1 MGEKMK
7 KLMMLGIG
15 FMLGLMMSESQCIK
29 KPMKQMLK
37 KINIE

>member
-7 KLMMLGIG
+7 KLMMLGLG
-15 FMLGLMMSESQCIK
+15 MLVGMMLSDCTCIK
-29 KPMKQMLK
+29 KPMKQVLK